1 MKINVLSLFSG
12 IGGIKMGFSLEKKKS
27 TDVPMHRAEA
37 PMELWNKH
45 RGRLKDHQHIY
56 TDFTSENADKD
67 WIVSVDIAKSRK
79 FGLHYLR
86 HRVRQYFESKG
97 KEQLIVS
104 TDKIQN
110 VILYIRLQQ
119 NKQDVPNVTKYCQY
133 TLRIQDRR
141 VSDDFEMVVSY
152 NGLTHVYDI
161 PLSQMGHLNDEKYIG
176 RVVIGNN
183 IYSYKEDY
191 AYICSRIWEAYP
203 VITNDLKRELN
214 LEYDSQ
220 PRSNKEFRA
229 GMNGNKY
236 IRQNAYEDLV
246 RQRYLISDEFKTFV
260 RLKSD
265 EFITLD
271 DSIIH
276 KLPATA
282 NQLLVKDYYG
292 NSKLVEDA
300 IQYKMYGSTPFEKGD
315 EDGRRIRYFFI
326 YQNDQQGIDAYN
338 FMTNTFQE
346 GAFPKV
352 SQRGTQYTEID
363 SLAKAMKQMVEHDSS
378 GDIAFSTLDNAVEEV
393 RTNLEHRD
401 IDTLHYRY
409 IAIYISPISKESW
422 NDSHYQYSYA
432 RIREQLLMK
441 SVSMQGFYQGRIAET
456 DRIRYHFTNIYA
468 AILAK
473 VGGAPWVIPTYN
485 QGDLIIG
492 VGAFCPNR
500 IHKKYLGTAFRFDG
514 NGRFHE
520 FDCIPGDDHRQLAS
534 KMRNA
539 LITFI
544 KERGEAPK
552 RVFIHFYKK
561 MNSTEWKDFIR
572 IVEKLGEDIPIITA
586 TIYKN
591 EESTMV
597 AFDENEKDMMPY
609 SGTYIKTGDSTFLL
623 YNNVKY
629 ESQQF
634 EQKRRKSEDPS
645 RLYHL
650 PLKVDI
656 VCRNYKGEEKSTL
669 IDCVLTQCYQLSRM
683 CWSTVEQQNV
693 PITVKYPSMLAKQVP
708 FFENDIIPNPEFAC
722 SNLWFI

>member
-1 MKINVLSLFSG
+1 
-12 IGGIKMGFSLEKKKS
+12 MGFSLDKKKS
-27 TDVPMHRAEA
+27 TDVPMHRSEA
-37 PMELWNKH
+37 PLELWDKH
-45 RGRLKDHQHIY
+45 KDILMNHQHIY
-56 TDFTSENADKD
+56 TDFTCESADKD
-67 WIVSVDIAKSRK
+67 WVVPVDISKSRK

-86 HRVRQYFESKG
+86 HRVREYCES

-104 TDKIQN
+104 TGMIRDI
-110 VILYIRLQQ
+110 ILYVKL
-119 NKQDVPNVTKYCQY
+119 KEQDVPNVTKYCQY
-133 TLRIQDRR
+133 SLRIQDKR

-152 NGLTHVYDI
+152 SGLSHVFNI

-183 IYSYKEDY
+183 IYSYKDDY
-191 AYICSRIWEAYP
+191 AYICNRIWEAYP

-214 LEYDSQ
+214 LEYDYQ
-220 PRSNKEFRA
+220 PRSNKEFRV

-236 IRQNAYEDLV
+236 IRQNAYEDAI
-246 RQRYLISDEFKTFV
+246 RKRYLISDEFKAFV
-260 RLKSD
+260 GLKSD
-265 EFITLD
+265 EFLTLD
-271 DSIIH
+271 KSIIH

-282 NQLLVKDYYG
+282 NQLLVRDNYG
-292 NSKLVEDA
+292 NTKPVDDA
-300 IQYKMYGSTPFEKGD
+300 IQYKMWGSTPFDKGD
-315 EDGRRIRYFFI
+315 GDGRRIRYYFI
-326 YQNDQQGIDAYN
+326 YQNDQQSIDAYN
-338 FMTNTFQE
+338 FITSTFQN

-352 SQRGTQYTEID
+352 SQRGTQYKEID
-363 SLAKAMKQMVEHDSS
+363 SLAKAMKQMVEHDPS

-393 RTNLEHRD
+393 RMNLEQRN
-401 IDTLHYRY
+401 IDTIHFRY

-441 SVSMQGFYQGRIAET
+441 SVSMQGLYQGRVAEGY
-456 DRIRYHFTNIYA
+456 RIKYYFTNIYT

-473 VGGAPWVIPTYN
+473 VGGAPWVIPTNN
-485 QGDLIIG
+485 QNDLIIG

-500 IHKKYLGTAFRFDG
+500 IHKRYLGTAFRFDG

-534 KMRNA
+534 KMRDA

-561 MNSTEWKDFIR
+561 MNNEEWKDFIR
-572 IVEKLGEDIPIITA
+572 LVSKLGDDIPIITA
-586 TIYKN
+586 TIYKS

-597 AFDENEKDMMPY
+597 AFDENENDLMPY

-629 ESQQF
+629 NTEQF
-634 EQKRRKSEDPS
+634 QIKKSKSDDPS

-656 VCRNYKGEEKSTL
+656 ACRNYKREEKSAL
-669 IDCVLTQCYQLSRM
+669 IDSVLAQCYQLSRM
-683 CWSTVEQQNV
+683 CWSTVDQQNL

-708 FFENDIIPNPEFAC
+708 FFENDVIPNPEFAC

>member
-1 MKINVLSLFSG
+1 MKINVLSIFSG
-12 IGGIKMGFSLEKKKS
+12 IGGIEMGFSLEKRNP
-27 TDVPMHRAEA
+27 TDMPMHRSEA
-37 PMELWNKH
+37 PLELWNKH
-45 RGRLKDHQHIY
+45 KNTLLEHPYIY
-56 TDFTSENADKD
+56 TNFTCENVDKD
-67 WIVSVDIAKSRK
+67 WIISVDISKSRK

-86 HRVRQYFESKG
+86 HKVREYFESK
-97 KEQLIVS
+97 EQLVVS
-104 TDKIQN
+104 TGKIKDI
-110 VILYIRLQQ
+110 ILYVKL
-119 NKQDVPNVTKYCQY
+119 KTQDVPNVTKYCQY
-133 TLRIQDRR
+133 SLRIQDRR

-152 NGLTHVYDI
+152 CGLTHVFNS

-183 IYSYKEDY
+183 IYSYKDDY
-191 AYICSRIWEAYP
+191 AYICNRIWEAYP
-203 VITNDLKRELN
+203 VITNDLKRELH

-220 PRSNKEFRA
+220 PRSKKEFRA

-246 RQRYLISDEFKTFV
+246 RKRYLISDEFKRFV
-260 RLKSD
+260 RLNSD
-265 EFITLD
+265 DFLTLD
-271 DSIIH
+271 KSIIH

-282 NQLLVKDYYG
+282 NQLLVRDNNG
-292 NSKLVEDA
+292 NTKPVDDA
-300 IQYKMYGSTPFEKGD
+300 IQYKMWGSTPFDKGD
-315 EDGRRIRYFFI
+315 GDGRKIRYFFI
-326 YQNDQQGIDAYN
+326 YQIDQQGIDAYN
-338 FMTNTFQE
+338 FMTSTFQE
-346 GAFPKV
+346 GAFPRM
-352 SQRGTQYTEID
+352 SRNGYQYTEID
-363 SLAKAMKQMVEHDSS
+363 SLAKAMKQVVEPDPS

-393 RTNLEHRD
+393 RTNLEQRD

-441 SVSMQGFYQGRIAET
+441 SVSMQGFYQGRITEGN
-456 DRIRYHFTNIYA
+456 RIKYHFTNLYA

-473 VGGAPWVIPTYN
+473 VGGAPWVIPTNN
-485 QGDLIIG
+485 QNDLIIG

-500 IHKKYLGTAFRFDG
+500 LQKRYLGTAFRFDS

-520 FDCIPGDDHRQLAS
+520 FDCIPGNDHRQLAS
-534 KMRNA
+534 KMRDA

-561 MNSTEWKDFIR
+561 MNGTEWKDFMR
-572 IVEKLGEDIPIITA
+572 IVSRLGGDIPIITA
-586 TIYKN
+586 TIYKS

-597 AFDENEKDMMPY
+597 AFDESEKDVMPY

-629 ESQQF
+629 DSEKFQQKVK
-634 EQKRRKSEDPS
+634 QSEDSS

-656 VCRNYKGEEKSTL
+656 VCRNYKEEEKNTL
-669 IDCVLTQCYQLSRM
+669 IDNVLAQCYQLSRM
-683 CWSTVEQQNV
+683 CWSTVDQQNV

-708 FFENDIIPNPEFAC
+708 FFENDIIPNPEFSC

>member
-12 IGGIKMGFSLEKKKS
+12 MGGIKMGFSLEKKKP

-45 RGRLKDHQHIY
+45 KGILKNHQHIY
-56 TDFTSENADKD
+56 TDFTCENYEKD
-67 WIVSVDIAKSRK
+67 WIVSVDIAKSRR

-86 HRVRQYFESKG
+86 HKVRKYFES

-104 TDKIQN
+104 TGKIKDI
-110 VILYIRLQQ
+110 ILYVKL
-119 NKQDVPNVTKYCQY
+119 NSQDIPNVTKYCQY
-133 TLRIQDRR
+133 SLRIQDRR

-152 NGLTHVYDI
+152 CGLTHVFNS
-161 PLSQMGHLNDEKYIG
+161 PLSHMGHLNDEKYIG

-183 IYSYKEDY
+183 IYSYKDDY
-191 AYICSRIWEAYP
+191 AYICNRIWEAYP

-220 PRSNKEFRA
+220 PRFNKEFRA

-246 RQRYLISDEFKTFV
+246 RQRYLISDEFKENIG
-260 RLKSD
+260 LNSN
-265 EFITLD
+265 EFLTLD
-271 DSIIH
+271 ESIIH

-282 NQLLVKDYYG
+282 NKLLVRNYDG
-292 NSKLVEDA
+292 STKLVEDA
-300 IQYKMYGSTPFEKGD
+300 IQYKMYGSTPFDKGD

-363 SLAKAMKQMVEHDSS
+363 SLAKAMRQIVEHDPS
-378 GDIAFSTLDNAVEEV
+378 GDIAFSTLDNAVDEV
-393 RTNLEHRD
+393 RTNLEQRD

-422 NDSHYQYSYA
+422 YDSHYQFSYA

-441 SVSMQGFYQGRIAET
+441 SVSMQGFYQGRIEEGL
-456 DRIRYHFTNIYA
+456 RIKYHFTNLYA

-473 VGGAPWVIPTYN
+473 VGGAPWVVPTNN
-485 QGDLIIG
+485 QNDLIIG

-500 IHKKYLGTAFRFDG
+500 LQKRYLGTAFRFDS

-520 FDCIPGDDHRQLAS
+520 FDCIPGNDHKQLAS

-539 LITFI
+539 LIAFI

-572 IVEKLGEDIPIITA
+572 IVSRLGEDIPIITA
-586 TIYKN
+586 TIYKS
-591 EESTMV
+591 EESIMV
-597 AFDENEKDMMPY
+597 AFDESEKDMMPY
-609 SGTYIKTGDSTFLL
+609 SGTYIKIGDSSFLL

-629 ESQQF
+629 DSEKFQQKVK
-634 EQKRRKSEDPS
+634 QSDDAS

-656 VCRNYKGEEKSTL
+656 VCRNYKGEEKNSL
-669 IDCVLTQCYQLSRM
+669 IDSVLAQCYQLSRM
-683 CWSTVEQQNV
+683 CWSTVDQQNV

-708 FFENDIIPNPEFAC
+708 FFENDIIPNPDFAC

>member
-12 IGGIKMGFSLEKKKS
+12 VGEIKMGFSLEKRNS
-27 TDVPMHRAEA
+27 TDVPMHKSEV
-37 PMELWNKH
+37 PLELWDKH
-45 RGRLKDHQHIY
+45 RKTLLNHQVIY
-56 TDFTSENADKD
+56 TDFTCDNIDED
-67 WIVSVDIAKSRK
+67 WIVSVDITKSRR

-86 HRVRQYFESKG
+86 KKVREYCESM
-97 KEQLIVS
+97 EQLIVS
-104 TDKIQN
+104 TGKIQDI
-110 VILYIRLQQ
+110 ILYVKLK
-119 NKQDVPNVTKYCQY
+119 KQDVPNVTKYCQY
-133 TLRIQDRR
+133 SLRIQDRR

-152 NGLTHVYDI
+152 CGLSHVYNN
-161 PLSQMGHLNDEKYIG
+161 PLSTMGHLNDEKYIG

-183 IYSYKEDY
+183 IYSYKDDY
-191 AYICSRIWEAYP
+191 SYICNRIWEAFP

-236 IRQNAYEDLV
+236 IRLNAYEDLV

-260 RLKSD
+260 GLKSD
-265 EFITLD
+265 EFLTLD
-271 DSIIH
+271 KSIIH

-282 NQLLVKDYYG
+282 NKLLIKDYFG
-292 NSKLVEDA
+292 NMKLVDDA
-300 IQYKMYGSTPFEKGD
+300 IQYKMSGNSPYDKGD
-315 EDGRRIRYFFI
+315 GDGRKIRYFFI
-326 YQNDQQGIDAYN
+326 YHNEQQGIDAYN
-338 FMTNTFQE
+338 FMTSTFQN

-352 SQRGTQYTEID
+352 SQKGTQYTEID
-363 SLAKAMKQMVEHDSS
+363 SLAKAMKQMVEHDPC
-378 GDIAFSTLDNAVEEV
+378 GDISFSTLDNAVEEV
-393 RTNLEHRD
+393 RMNLEQRN
-401 IDTLHYRY
+401 IDTIHYRY
-409 IAIYISPISKESW
+409 ISIYISPISKESW
-422 NDSHYQYSYA
+422 NDSHYQFSYA
-432 RIREQLLMK
+432 RIREQLLKK
-441 SVSMQGFYQGRIAET
+441 SVSMQGFYQGRISEGN
-456 DRIRYHFTNIYA
+456 RIKYHFTNLYA

-473 VGGAPWVIPTYN
+473 VGGAPWVVPTNN
-485 QGDLIIG
+485 QRDLIIG

-500 IHKKYLGTAFRFDG
+500 IQKRYLGTAFRFDS

-520 FDCIPGDDHRQLAS
+520 FDCMPGNDHRQLAS
-534 KMRNA
+534 KMRDA

-561 MNSTEWKDFIR
+561 MNNTEWRDFIR
-572 IVEKLGEDIPIITA
+572 VVSKLGEDIPIITA
-586 TIYKN
+586 TIYKS

-629 ESQQF
+629 DSTKFQQ
-634 EQKRRKSEDPS
+634 KVSKSDNPS

-656 VCRNYKGEEKSTL
+656 VCRNCKKEEESIL
-669 IDCVLTQCYQLSRM
+669 IDSALTQCYQLSRM
-683 CWSTVEQQNV
+683 CWSTVDQQNL

-708 FFENDIIPNPEFAC
+708 FFEKDIIPNPEFSC